1 MNISSFDDLLQA
13 ARQQPQPQRLLFV
26 FAAADLPADSTAA
39 QRAQF
44 QSGQGG
50 ALVPLMYVDKLPAE
64 LDSFAALEM
73 ESRAF
78 GKDWS
83 IVFAAALSGSGDKA
97 PTSDA
102 AEKHLQQMVE
112 SIKSGALG
120 SFIPFNRQGDA
131 VVLE

>member
-50 ALVPLMYVDKLPAE
+50 ALVPLMYVDKLPSE
-64 LDSFAALEM
+64 LDSFAALEV

-83 IVFAAALSGSGDKA
+83 IVFAAALSGSGGKA

-120 SFIPFNRQGDA
+120 SFIPFNRQGDT

>member
-26 FAAADLPADSTAA
+26 FAAADLPADSTAV

-44 QSGQGG
+44 QSGLGG
-50 ALVPLMYVDKLPAE
+50 ALVPLMYVDKLPSE
-64 LDSFAALEM
+64 LDSFAALEV

-83 IVFAAALSGSGDKA
+83 IVFAAALSGSGGKA

-120 SFIPFNRQGDA
+120 SFIPFNRQGDT